1 MVYFFTCFRFQ
12 GFCKGSSQL
21 RYLLLLLGILAH
33 SSRQHNYMD
42 VIYLMHNSDIYAF
55 KSVERNTSENMMCSK
70 SEYNMLLYKGF
81 SINISYMV
89 TNSTK

>member
-1 MVYFFTCFRFQ
+1 
-12 GFCKGSSQL
+12 
-21 RYLLLLLGILAH
+21 
-33 SSRQHNYMD
+33 
-42 VIYLMHNSDIYAF
+42 MHNSDIYAF
-55 KSVERNTSENMMCSK
+55 KSVERNTSKNMMCSK

>member
-1 MVYFFTCFRFQ
+1 MELKDLT
-12 GFCKGSSQL
+12 
-21 RYLLLLLGILAH
+21 YLHMLKQEISTMGAH
-33 SSRQHNYMD
+33 SSRQHNYKD
-42 VIYLMHNSDIYAF
+42 VIFLMHNSDIYAF

-81 SINISYMV
+81 SINISSMV